1 MKGTECLRALVVVV
15 ARRRRDHIPEG
26 GDERYEHSA
35 AEYANEKEPFHW
47 IWVGLK
53 SGTVRWGATV
63 CLGGGER
70 DREGG
75 TGRDG
80 PGGSGAR
87 QLHRPSPL
95 YLTRLP
101 LSVGSYGGD
110 VRQVMAT
117 DGHAT
122 GLPFRGGESN
132 TRLRGR
138 RVGQ

>member
-35 AEYANEKEPFHW
+35 AEYANEKSPSIGSAFFSYDVRLQ
-47 IWVGLK
+47 ISFISGVLVSKGASDFGPSAIPRRRFGLNAA
-53 SGTVRWGATV
+53 R
-63 CLGGGER
+63 R
-70 DREGG
+70 

-122 GLPFRGGESN
+122 GLP
-132 TRLRGR
+132 
-138 RVGQ
+138 